1 LPLGNPRRIFVRQP
15 RRTGVRIT
23 GMVLT
28 ACVATVLAAHPV
40 FSALGQIMQGGGT
53 PSALAADN
61 VAVMDGQTLRVAG
74 HVVRL
79 DGVAAPARGAG
90 CAAGADCAGRAALHL
105 AALVQD
111 QRVACQ
117 VIGADP
123 AACAARLAAGK
134 STRRWWPVAGPRH
147 AATRRPCVRPR
158 TAPAP
163 SISASGPNANNA
175 GGPEEWHIPPSLV
188 FPN

>member
-123 AACAARLAAGK
+123 AVARCQAGG
-134 STRRWWPVAGPRH
+134 REINQALVASGWAEARGN
-147 AATRRPCVRPR
+147 
-158 TAPAP
+158 APALRQ
-163 SISASGPNANNA
+163 AEDRARAQHLGLWAQRQ
-175 GGPEEWHIPPSLV
+175 
-188 FPN
+188 